1 MGDVEHQVRI
11 HTEEGG
17 FVARCDDFPG
27 CAGRGHS
34 REEALESIRAAIIY
48 SLEICPC
55 AHNAADG
62 LRLTV
67 VS

>member
-1 MGDVEHQVRI
+1 MEHLVRI
-11 HTEEGG
+11 NTEGGG
-17 FVARCDDFPG
+17 FVAQCDDFPG
-27 CAGRGHS
+27 CAGRGRS
-34 REEALESIRAAIIY
+34 REEALESIRAAIVY